1 MKALLLAIAAPAL
14 LLTVGCAKDIKAPVD
29 AGVCWHVAPQAD
41 GTLKFN
47 KLAVNIA
54 DMEHCAAELEK
65 MRLSFLRMGGAAREL
80 TGAYQGSYIF
90 LQQEGIYRAKRYEG
104 ARYMALVRYN
114 GKLVIPG
121 AVPQD

>member
-1 MKALLLAIAAPAL
+1 
-14 LLTVGCAKDIKAPVD
+14 
-29 AGVCWHVAPQAD
+29 
-41 GTLKFN
+41 
-47 KLAVNIA
+47 
-54 DMEHCAAELEK
+54 
-65 MRLSFLRMGGAAREL
+65 MGGTSREL

-90 LQQEGIYRAKRYEG
+90 LKQEGIYRAKRYEG